1 MRAARRCC
9 RRAGHGDAMNIPVR
23 PATLPLLAAAGT
35 ILVWSSAFPAIAH
48 GLQAFAP
55 AELALLRFLVASLL
69 FAVPVALGWIRL
81 PPRSDWP
88 AIAVLALIGM
98 TIYQLSLGYA
108 MTRVPAGSAAVILS
122 LAPGVTAAFAAAR
135 LGEAIGRHRVIGLA
149 IALGGALLVIVGAGR
164 TVRIE
169 PMALLVLVSVLATS
183 VYFVWQKPLLQRTTP
198 LGFAAASVFAG
209 TLGLLPFGLHLPE
222 QLAHASAAQVGSA
235 VYLAVMP
242 TVLGYVAWGYAIA
255 RAPVSVVS
263 SFLYAQPLLAGV
275 IAWLWLGQT
284 MGALAVLGGAVTL
297 AGVVLSVRGAT
308 ATAVPVAKRPSAILR
323 TCTAL
328 SHSVRV
334 QIR

>member
-1 MRAARRCC
+1 
-9 RRAGHGDAMNIPVR
+9 MNIAIR
-23 PATLPLLAAAGT
+23 STTLPLLAAAGT
-35 ILVWSSAFPAIAH
+35 ILLWSSAFPAISY

-55 AELALLRFLVASLL
+55 AELALLRFIVASLV

-88 AIAVLALIGM
+88 AIGVLALIGM
-98 TIYQLSLGYA
+98 TAYQLSLGYA

-122 LAPGVTAAFAAAR
+122 LAPGVTAALAALR
-135 LGEAIGRHRVIGLA
+135 LGETVGRRRVIGLA
-149 IALGGALLVIVGAGR
+149 IAFAGALLVIVGAGR
-164 TVRIE
+164 SFRVE

-209 TLGLLPFGLHLPE
+209 TLGLLPFGLHLPDK
-222 QLAHASAAQVGSA
+222 LALASTAQIGGA
-235 VYLAVMP
+235 VYLAVAP

-275 IAWLWLGQT
+275 IAWFWLGQT
-284 MGALAVLGGAVTL
+284 MAALAIVGGVVTL
-297 AGVVLSVRGAT
+297 AGVVLSVRS
-308 ATAVPVAKRPSAILR
+308 VAAPRARPSAIVR
-323 TCTAL
+323 ACTAL
-328 SHSVRV
+328 WHGAQV